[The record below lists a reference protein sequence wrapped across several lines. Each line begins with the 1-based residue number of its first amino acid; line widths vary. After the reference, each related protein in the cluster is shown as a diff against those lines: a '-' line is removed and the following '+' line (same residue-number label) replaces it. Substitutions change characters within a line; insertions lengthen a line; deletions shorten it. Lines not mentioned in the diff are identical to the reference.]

1 MDDPPPDQVI
11 GYENATKQRA
21 YTIPRARV
29 ATGRGALGGNRVC
42 ERSRGTRRESGGG
55 GTVGGRIATVPCRR
69 DGRAGSGRRRK
80 RRRRGARGKP
90 PPCRGQPPS
99 PPPAG
104 TASTPRAVGTHL
116 PRHAPRTAAEGDLHH
131 RTATGCPRRP
141 AARADNVKD
150 RVELAGGAGGR
161 GGTRAYNSAS
171 RAAQAGGE
179 ETHAR
184 THARARR
191 GGGRGSWGGRRTML
205 RGGDL
210 DLPPL
215 LSSLLRLP
223 LRFLVSDRL
232 RQIRVW
238 ILEPISF
245 KPGAFRL

>member
-1 MDDPPPDQVI
+1 MPLYLVDEAVEQEAGADESEGEEEREGNRLRAADSHHRRRLPGRPPP
-11 GYENATKQRA
+11 
-21 YTIPRARV
+21 
-29 ATGRGALGGNRVC
+29 RGPWAHTSPV
-42 ERSRGTRRESGGG
+42 TRL
-55 GTVGGRIATVPCRR
+55 A
-69 DGRAGSGRRRK
+69 
-80 RRRRGARGKP
+80 P
-90 PPCRGQPPS
+90 PPKETCT
-99 PPPAG
+99 
-104 TASTPRAVGTHL
+104 TARQ
-116 PRHAPRTAAEGDLHH
+116 R
-131 RTATGCPRRP
+131 GCPRRP